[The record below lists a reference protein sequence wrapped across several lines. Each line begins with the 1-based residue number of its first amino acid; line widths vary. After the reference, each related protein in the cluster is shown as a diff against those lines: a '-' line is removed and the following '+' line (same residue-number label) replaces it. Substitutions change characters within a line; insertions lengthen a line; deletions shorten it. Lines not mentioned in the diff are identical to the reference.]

1 MLCGAT
7 SGRFPKSIHYLS
19 SGVID
24 ATGARIGNYPIG
36 CHFSLIIRCSFSP
49 ELWLCRT
56 CLLTSREQFLLP
68 DWNAGT
74 IKVEQKHRA
83 SERVAAPKHPTK
95 KVKDLSSMSIDELW
109 ALHETVAAT
118 LVAKMTAE
126 KEVIED
132 RLRLLN
138 QVLSDAIGNNRVG

>member
-1 MLCGAT
+1 MIDPT
-7 SGRFPKSIHYLS
+7 GRENWELP
-19 SGVID
+19 
-24 ATGARIGNYPIG
+24 AG
-36 CHFSLIIRCSFSP
+36 CH
-49 ELWLCRT
+49 WLSRT
-56 CLLTSREQFLLP
+56 CLLTNREQILLP
-68 DWNAGT
+68 DLECGDH
-74 IKVEQKHRA
+74 KVEQKHRA

-138 QVLSDAIGNNRVG
+138 QVLSDATGNNRVG

>member
-1 MLCGAT
+1 MIDPT
-7 SGRFPKSIHYLS
+7 GRENWELP
-19 SGVID
+19 
-24 ATGARIGNYPIG
+24 AG
-36 CHFSLIIRCSFSP
+36 CHFSLIIRCSFSS
-49 ELWLCRT
+49 ELWLSRT
-56 CLLTSREQFLLP
+56 CLLTNREQFCCRI
-68 DWNAGT
+68 WNAGT
-74 IKVEQKHRA
+74 TKWNRNIAHQ
-83 SERVAAPKHPTK
+83 ERVAAPKHPTK

-138 QVLSDAIGNNRVG
+138 QVLSDATGNNRVG